1 MEEVETEV
9 LNESKIEI
17 SKLAE
22 LKTVKKQIATMVING
37 QSMNP
42 QTIEQ
47 QVLVC
52 PSCGYTLQE
61 FQPGYTAADIN
72 GALLD
77 KQTQDALY
85 SLHSYCPHCGQ
96 KLSYDREVV
105 SDQ

>member
-22 LKTVKKQIATMVING
+22 LKTFTKEVATMIING
-37 QSMNP
+37 QAMNP

-61 FQPGYTAADIN
+61 FQLGYTAADIN